1 MKTILNKQI
10 STLKMLA
17 VALIILIFSSCTKE
31 TSHCQEWEVTD
42 ERSVYG
48 SCQIDL
54 CGGSTGTFNLV
65 FCGDGLKDAK
75 PGNTVV
81 ISDDRCCRL
90 IRTFK
95 RLVQSLS

>member
-17 VALIILIFSSCTKE
+17 AALIILIFSSCTKE

-42 ERSVYG
+42 ELSVYG
-48 SCQIDL
+48 SCTM
-54 CGGSTGTFNLV
+54 CGGVTGTFNLV

-81 ISDDRCCRL
+81 LSDDGCCRR

-95 RLVQSLS
+95 RLVRTL